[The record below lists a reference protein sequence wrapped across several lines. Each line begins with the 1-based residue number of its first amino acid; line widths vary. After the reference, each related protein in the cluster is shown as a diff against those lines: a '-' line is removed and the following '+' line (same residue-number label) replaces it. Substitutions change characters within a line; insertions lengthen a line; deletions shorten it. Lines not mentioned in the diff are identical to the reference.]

1 MINLAPAVSEKIAQ
15 LLNTSGILSDD
26 RFTKITTQC
35 AENKEKI
42 IEELIKKKFISEDDI
57 AKVISR
63 NFAIKK
69 IDLSPDNIKPEV
81 IKILPNIFIKNEKII
96 PFEVEGNVLKVAIA
110 DPSKIVL
117 MTKIKAL
124 ANKNISFFVTGFSN
138 IQKVLDSRILDTAVQ
153 DKIDKQK
160 AVEKKKQKDTQ
171 AKKKLD
177 EIKKKLDK
185 VDDVSTT
192 NVVNF
197 VDTMFFQSLRLGA
210 SDLHIEKFKN
220 DVARVR
226 FRIDGIMK
234 IQDGLTES
242 LEENYQAVVTRLKIM
257 AGCDISEQ
265 RLPQDGGISII
276 DEEQGGIDVDV
287 RFNTVP
293 TKFGERIVMRL
304 LRSTN
309 VMPLDKIGIPPDELI
324 KFVKAIESPQ
334 GMILVTGPT
343 GSGKTTTLYAALQHI
358 NKPELNVLTAEDPVE
373 YTMEGIGQIQ
383 ANEGIGL
390 SFANILRAFLRQDPE
405 VILVGEIRDKETVDI
420 AIKAALTG
428 HLLLSTLHTRDAIST
443 IIRLTNMGVPSFM
456 IAGALN
462 TVVAQRL
469 ARRICPTCKTVDES
483 IKPKQ
488 LEEIGFKKEEAN
500 ITKVYKGAGCSEC
513 SGGYRGRQGI
523 YEILEISKEIAGAI
537 VDDKR
542 ASELLDL
549 AKKQGFRTMDE
560 IARDFMVKGIIS
572 YEEFLRTIS
581 LAG

>member
-15 LLNTSGILSDD
+15 LLNTSGMLSDD

-42 IEELIKKKFISEDDI
+42 IDELIKKKFISEDDI

-69 IDLSPDNIKPEV
+69 IDLSSDNIKPEV
-81 IKILPNIFIKNEKII
+81 IKALPNIFIKNEKII
-96 PFEVEGNVLKVAIA
+96 PFEIEGNVLKVAIA

-138 IQKVLDSRILDTAVQ
+138 IQKVLDSRILDSAVQ

-234 IQDGLTES
+234 IQDGLNEQ

-443 IIRLTNMGVPSFM
+443 IIRLTNMGVPTFM

-469 ARRICPTCKTVDES
+469 ARKICPTCKSVDQS
-483 IKPKQ
+483 VKPHQ
-488 LEEIGFKKEEAN
+488 LEEIGFSKEEAKTVK
-500 ITKVYKGAGCSEC
+500 IYKGEGCSEC

-523 YEILEISKEIAGAI
+523 YEILEISKEMQGAI
-537 VDDKR
+537 IEDKR
-542 ASELLDL
+542 ASELLDI
-549 AKKQGFRTMDE
+549 ARKQGFKSMDQ
-560 IARDFMVKGIIS
+560 IARNFMVEGIIT

-581 LAG
+581 LSG

>member
-15 LLNTSGILSDD
+15 LLNTSGMLSDD

-42 IEELIKKKFISEDDI
+42 IDELLKKKFISEDDI

-69 IDLSPDNIKPEV
+69 IELSADDIKAEV
-81 IKILPNIFIKNEKII
+81 IKILPNTFIKKEKII
-96 PFEVEGNVLKVAIA
+96 PFEIEENILKVAIA

-117 MTKIKAL
+117 MTKIKSL
-124 ANKNISFFVTGFSN
+124 ANKNISFFVTSFSN
-138 IQKVLDSRILDTAVQ
+138 IEKVLDSRILDVSIQAQ
-153 DKIDKQK
+153 L
-160 AVEKKKQKDTQ
+160 EKKKEF
-171 AKKKLD
+171 KKKQD
-177 EIKKKLDK
+177 SQEKKKTKTTDE
-185 VDDVSTT
+185 VSTT
-192 NVVNF
+192 NVINF
-197 VDTMFFQSLRLGA
+197 VDTMFFQSLRLA
-210 SDLHIEKFKN
+210 TSDIHIEQFKN
-220 DVARVR
+220 NVARIR

-234 IQDGLTES
+234 VQEGLGKQ
-242 LEENYQAVVTRLKIM
+242 LAENYQAVITRLKIM
-257 AGCDISEQ
+257 ASCDISEQ
-265 RLPQDGGISII
+265 RLPQDGAITII

-287 RFNTVP
+287 RFSTVP

-309 VMPLDKIGIPPDELI
+309 VMPLDQIGIPPEELV
-324 KFVKAIESPQ
+324 KFTKAIESPQ

-358 NKPELNVLTAEDPVE
+358 SKPELNVLTAEDPVE

-405 VILVGEIRDKETVDI
+405 IILVGEIRDKETVDI

-443 IIRLTNMGVPSFM
+443 IIRLTNMGVPTFM

-469 ARRICPTCKTVDES
+469 ARKICPTCKSVDQTV
-483 IKPKQ
+483 KPHQ
-488 LEEIGFKKEEAN
+488 LEEIGFSKEESKTVK
-500 ITKVYKGAGCSEC
+500 IYKGEGCSEC

-523 YEILEISKEIAGAI
+523 YEILEISKEMQGAI
-537 VDDKR
+537 IEDKR
-542 ASELLDL
+542 ASELLDI
-549 AKKQGFRTMDE
+549 ARKQGFKSMDQ
-560 IARDFMVKGIIS
+560 IARNFMVEGIIT

-581 LAG
+581 LSG

>member
-1 MINLAPAVSEKIAQ
+1 MINLAPTVSEKIAQ

-26 RFTKITTQC
+26 RLIKITTQC

-42 IEELIKKKFISEDDI
+42 IDELLKKKFISEDDI

-63 NFAIKK
+63 NFALKK
-69 IDLSPDNIKPEV
+69 IELSADDIKAEV
-81 IKILPNIFIKNEKII
+81 IKTLPNTFIKKEKII
-96 PFEVEGNVLKVAIA
+96 PFEIEENILKVAIA

-124 ANKNISFFVTGFSN
+124 ANKNISFFVTSFSN
-138 IQKVLDSRILDTAVQ
+138 IEKVLNSRILDVSIQAQ
-153 DKIDKQK
+153 L
-160 AVEKKKQKDTQ
+160 EKKKEF
-171 AKKKLD
+171 KKKQD
-177 EIKKKLDK
+177 SQEKKKSKTTDE
-185 VDDVSTT
+185 VSTT
-192 NVVNF
+192 NVINF
-197 VDTMFFQSLRLGA
+197 VDTMFFQSLRLA
-210 SDLHIEKFKN
+210 TSDIHIEQFKN
-220 DVARVR
+220 NVARIR

-234 IQDGLTES
+234 VQEGLS
-242 LEENYQAVVTRLKIM
+242 KQLAENYQAVITRLKIM
-257 AGCDISEQ
+257 ASCDISEQ
-265 RLPQDGGISII
+265 RLPQDGAITII

-287 RFNTVP
+287 RFSTVP

-309 VMPLDKIGIPPDELI
+309 VMPLDQIGIPAEELA
-324 KFVKAIESPQ
+324 KFTKAIESPQ

-358 NKPELNVLTAEDPVE
+358 SKPELNVLTAEDPVE

-405 VILVGEIRDKETVDI
+405 IILVGEIRDKETVDI

-443 IIRLTNMGVPSFM
+443 IIRLTNMGVPTFM

-469 ARRICPTCKTVDES
+469 ARKICPTCKSVDQTV
-483 IKPKQ
+483 KPHQ
-488 LEEIGFKKEEAN
+488 LEEIGFSKEESKTVK
-500 ITKVYKGAGCSEC
+500 IYKGEGCSEC

-523 YEILEISKEIAGAI
+523 YEILEISKEMQGAI
-537 VDDKR
+537 IEDKR
-542 ASELLDL
+542 ASELLDI
-549 AKKQGFRTMDE
+549 ARKQGFKSMDQ
-560 IARDFMVKGIIS
+560 IARNFMVEGIIT

-581 LAG
+581 LSG

>member
-26 RFTKITTQC
+26 RLIKITTQC

-42 IEELIKKKFISEDDI
+42 IDELLKKKFVSEDDI

-63 NFAIKK
+63 NFALRK
-69 IDLSPDNIKPEV
+69 IELSADNIKAEV
-81 IKILPNIFIKNEKII
+81 IKILPNTFIKKEKII
-96 PFEVEGNVLKVAIA
+96 PFEIEENILKVAIA

-124 ANKNISFFVTGFSN
+124 TNKNISFFVTSFSN
-138 IQKVLDSRILDTAVQ
+138 IEKVLDSRILDVSIQAQ
-153 DKIDKQK
+153 L
-160 AVEKKKQKDTQ
+160 EKKKEF
-171 AKKKLD
+171 KKKQD
-177 EIKKKLDK
+177 GQEKKKTKATDE
-185 VDDVSTT
+185 VSTT
-192 NVVNF
+192 NVINF
-197 VDTMFFQSLRLGA
+197 VDTMFFQSLRLA
-210 SDLHIEKFKN
+210 TSDIHIEQFKN
-220 DVARVR
+220 NVARIR

-234 IQDGLTES
+234 VQEGLGKQ
-242 LEENYQAVVTRLKIM
+242 LAENYQAVITRLKIM
-257 AGCDISEQ
+257 ASCDISEQ
-265 RLPQDGGISII
+265 RLPQDGSITII

-287 RFNTVP
+287 RFSTVP

-309 VMPLDKIGIPPDELI
+309 VMPLDQIGIPPEELL
-324 KFVKAIESPQ
+324 KFTKAIESPQ

-358 NKPELNVLTAEDPVE
+358 SKPELNVLTAEDPVE

-405 VILVGEIRDKETVDI
+405 IILVGEIRDKETVDI

-443 IIRLTNMGVPSFM
+443 IIRLTNMGVPTFM

-469 ARRICPTCKTVDES
+469 ARKICPTCKSVDQKV
-483 IKPKQ
+483 KPHQ
-488 LEEIGFKKEEAN
+488 LEEIGFSKEEAKTVK
-500 ITKVYKGAGCSEC
+500 IYKGEGCSEC

-523 YEILEISKEIAGAI
+523 YEILEISKEIQGAI
-537 VDDKR
+537 IEDKR
-542 ASELLDL
+542 ASELLDI
-549 AKKQGFRTMDE
+549 ARKQGFKTMDK
-560 IARDFMVKGIIS
+560 IARDFMVEGIIT

-581 LAG
+581 LSG